1 MRNDRFLVVCHHS
14 RRAPDGGSRHA
25 RPLTASTFCGDTRN
39 EQREAFD
46 RRIDDVR
53 QEGHPAE
60 TCRAN
65 HILLHQG
72 AVPLAAANHYGPS
85 REGRGDGGGGD
96 RRGEAQLRATRGERA
111 VEQGFAIAPPDP
123 PPVRPTH
130 RAQERE
136 RRQSQGGRRGR
147 TVRGDV
153 DARSTRRRDRR
164 GKPGERERRGRAFHD
179 PGARTQGP
187 SGRGRNT
194 GRYPRDGACRASP
207 AQSWHPQSIRHR
219 ISKITTRVHLPR
231 TTTRGSIR
239 PSIHVPK
246 PVT

>member
-39 EQREAFD
+39 EQRGVRSY
-46 RRIDDVR
+46 RRCPPRRPPRRNLPR
-53 QEGHPAE
+53 QSHPSSP
-60 TCRAN
+60 RRRPPRSSSN
-65 HILLHQG
+65 HH
-72 AVPLAAANHYGPS
+72 GPS

-96 RRGEAQLRATRGERA
+96 RRGEAQLRASRGERA

-194 GRYPRDGACRASP
+194 GRHPRDGACRASP

-239 PSIHVPK
+239 PPIHVPK

>member
-1 MRNDRFLVVCHHS
+1 MSAKKATPQKPAAPITSFFTKAPSPSQQQQHH
-14 RRAPDGGSRHA
+14 
-25 RPLTASTFCGDTRN
+25 
-39 EQREAFD
+39 
-46 RRIDDVR
+46 
-53 QEGHPAE
+53 
-60 TCRAN
+60 
-65 HILLHQG
+65 
-72 AVPLAAANHYGPS
+72 GPS

-96 RRGEAQLRATRGERA
+96 RRGEAQLRASRGERA

-194 GRYPRDGACRASP
+194 GRHTRDGACRASP
-207 AQSWHPQSIRHR
+207 AQSWHPHIDPSPHFKNHDP
-219 ISKITTRVHLPR
+219 SPFAPYHYPGVDPPTHPR
-231 TTTRGSIR
+231 
-239 PSIHVPK
+239 P
-246 PVT
+246 